1 MTTVFNLEGQKA
13 DPHKIGYIN
22 KVFPI
27 NKQSKYNDTIQLNI
41 GDTTIPA
48 KLPAKGQGWKLGKLI
63 TFQIP
68 NNIYLH
74 QDNDIYFFVD
84 FTSETELKVNSMPNE
99 NQLKELE
106 EFKIP
111 TIEELNIKDLIIN
124 YNKNRC
130 DKDKCTETPLD
141 ESVKKTEAAQ
151 KIQALHRGEKV
162 RKEEK
167 KKKAAATKIQAVRRG
182 RMARRRR
189 GRTSSSALNSM
200 GAAMGHGGIG
210 GLGAGSALKVSA
222 VGGLANSLLSQI

>member
-1 MTTVFNLEGQKA
+1 MTSVFNLEGQKA
-13 DPHKIGYIN
+13 DPNKIGYIN

-68 NNIYLH
+68 NNIYIH

-130 DKDKCTETPLD
+130 DRDGGCTEED
-141 ESVKKTEAAQ
+141 RKKNND
-151 KIQALHRGEKV
+151 
-162 RKEEK
+162 
-167 KKKAAATKIQAVRRG
+167 AATKIQAVQRG

-189 GRTSSSALNSM
+189 FRGPDFEDSLNF
-200 GAAMGHGGIG
+200 AG
-210 GLGAGSALKVSA
+210 GLLGVSRPRMPSIGPDFSSPSERRARRRQRRRADNIAFAGS
-222 VGGLANSLLSQI
+222 LARTFFPMG

>member
-1 MTTVFNLEGQKA
+1 MTSVFNLEGQKA

-68 NNIYLH
+68 NNIYLY

-106 EFKIP
+106 ELKIP

-130 DKDKCTETPLD
+130 GRDGGCTD
-141 ESVKKTEAAQ
+141 EERKKNTAA
-151 KIQALHRGEKV
+151 K
-162 RKEEK
+162 
-167 KKKAAATKIQAVRRG
+167 KIQAVQRG
-182 RMARRRR
+182 RTARKRR
-189 GRTSSSALNSM
+189 GRTGRAASNSM
-200 GAAMGHGGIG
+200 GVAMGHGGMG
-210 GLGAGSALKVSA
+210 GYGAGSAFQMMA
-222 VGGLANSLLSQI
+222 AADLASSLF

>member
-1 MTTVFNLEGQKA
+1 MTTVFNLEGQKV
-13 DPHKIGYIN
+13 DPNKIGYIN

-27 NKQSKYNDTIQLNI
+27 NKQSKYNDTIQLPI
-41 GDTTIPA
+41 GETTIQA

-124 YNKNRC
+124 YNKIRC

-141 ESVKKTEAAQ
+141 ENVKKREAA
-151 KIQALHRGEKV
+151 
-162 RKEEK
+162 EK
-167 KKKAAATKIQAVRRG
+167 KAAAEKSKTEKKAAKKAQREPEKKALKEAVKKDKAAATKIQARSRDRMRLERRG
-182 RMARRRR
+182 
-189 GRTSSSALNSM
+189 GPSALNVAGDAVRNFSN
-200 GAAMGHGGIG
+200 AAAI
-210 GLGAGSALKVSA
+210 SSFF
-222 VGGLANSLLSQI
+222 SR